1 MQIEARHAAL
11 VNLMVATDPV
21 PDAFTKSATMAEV
34 LAKVGPVLG

>member
-11 VNLMVATDPV
+11 VNVMIGADPV

-34 LAKVGPVLG
+34 LTKVGPILG